1 MMSKNYISKVIAMRA
16 RGQSYH
22 EIARTLGGEPSVIA
36 QAVRKANAVDAS
48 KLSELEEVLR
58 RAEQ

>member
-1 MMSKNYISKVIAMRA
+1 MKKDFVARVIGMRA
-16 RGQSYH
+16 RGLSYH
-22 EIARTLGGEPSVIA
+22 EIVKELGRGEPLKIA
-36 QAVRKANAVDAS
+36 QIVRKANAVDAS